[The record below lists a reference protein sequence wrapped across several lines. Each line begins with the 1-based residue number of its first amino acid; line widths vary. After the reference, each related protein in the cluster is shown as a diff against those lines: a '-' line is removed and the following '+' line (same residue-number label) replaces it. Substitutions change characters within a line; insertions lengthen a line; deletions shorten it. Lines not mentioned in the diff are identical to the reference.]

1 MPKRHIR
8 NKQTVRPGS
17 RPRTA
22 GDLISARL
30 PALAQRARSTP
41 EASEW
46 HVAVMNALGS
56 ELGNK
61 VNRCNLDSGRITV
74 IAESSAWAARIRF
87 ALAEADP
94 QLQARLK
101 VLLDGTAPGFRELI
115 VRVRPSRHV
124 APKP

>member
-1 MPKRHIR
+1 M
-8 NKQTVRPGS
+8 
-17 RPRTA
+17 
-22 GDLISARL
+22 D
-30 PALAQRARSTP
+30 
-41 EASEW
+41 
-46 HVAVMNALGS
+46 ALGL

-61 VNRCNLDSGRITV
+61 VNRCSLDSGTITV

-115 VRVRPSRHV
+115 VRVRPARSV

>member
-1 MPKRHIR
+1 M
-8 NKQTVRPGS
+8 S
-17 RPRTA
+17 
-22 GDLISARL
+22 
-30 PALAQRARSTP
+30 
-41 EASEW
+41 
-46 HVAVMNALGS
+46 ALGM

-61 VNRCNLDSGRITV
+61 VNRCSLDSGTITV

-115 VRVRPSRHV
+115 VRVRPGRSV
-124 APKP
+124 PPKP